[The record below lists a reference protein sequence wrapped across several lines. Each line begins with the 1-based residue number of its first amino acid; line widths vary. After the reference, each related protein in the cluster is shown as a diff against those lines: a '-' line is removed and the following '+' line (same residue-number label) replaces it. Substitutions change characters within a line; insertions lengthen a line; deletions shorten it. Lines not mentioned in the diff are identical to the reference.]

1 MRSTLDRYVFKEILP
16 PFFLALL
23 IFTFLLV
30 LPPVMDYLEN
40 LLAKG
45 VTWGTA
51 ARILWTLLPQALGLT
66 IPMAVLVGILIGLGR
81 MSGDRESVALLAC
94 GVSPYRLLRPIGVLA
109 VLAAL
114 ATGYIMIVAIPN
126 ANQAFREI
134 TFSVVS
140 QRVETEIQPRVFYQ
154 DFPGWVLYA
163 KEEPD
168 PGEPGWKKLMVA
180 NTDQGDQTTMY
191 FAAKGRL
198 VVDREKRTV
207 DLVLVDGTSYRTAKP
222 GETDTTRFPSA
233 LVLGLNPESV
243 FPKINLQP
251 GLNEKT
257 MAQLKEDALRKV
269 NDGFSPHPEV
279 IAIQQKFSF
288 PVACLVFAIIG
299 LALGLTVA
307 REGKLAAFVV
317 GTLII
322 FAYYILMFLSES
334 LTKGVMAHYS
344 GSLTSWHYLN
354 MYLSRWV
361 PNILLGAFGI
371 VALIWRARFVEG
383 RLPFRIPA
391 FVDAFIDRVR
401 RQEPAQQTRSATAG
415 QTGPKKR
422 GAGGRPPVLV
432 IRVPRLRLPTPGL
445 LDRYI
450 GSIYVRIVGLSF
462 LALLGLFHISTFLDR
477 SDKIFKGQA
486 TTSEVGRLL
495 LYLTPQFVYYVI
507 PISALLSVLVTFG
520 LLSRN
525 SELTV
530 MKACGISLYRASLSV
545 IVLSLVFSVIIFS
558 LEQKVLAQSNRKAE
572 VIDAKIRGR
581 PARIFDAMH
590 RQWVLGRDGSIY
602 HFSYFNPER
611 QELAALRIYQPSTE
625 GWSLRTETAA
635 ERALYRG
642 RWIGQQVRT
651 ADFSA
656 GTPRWMAYAE
666 RPLVL
671 EPPNYFETEQPV
683 AEMMTVGELRRYVN
697 ELSASGLNVAH
708 LAVELQHKMAFPFVT
723 LVMTLLAIPFGV
735 GTGRRGA
742 LYAVGLGII
751 LALSYW
757 IVSSLFVALGKS
769 GVLTPWLAAWS
780 PNIIVLGASGF
791 LFLTVKT

>member
-1 MRSTLDRYVFKEILP
+1 MRWTLDRYVFKEILP

-51 ARILWTLLPQALGLT
+51 VRILWTLLPQALGLT
-66 IPMAVLVGILIGLGR
+66 IPMAVLVGILIALGR

-94 GVSPYRLLRPIGVLA
+94 GVSPYRLLRPIGILA
-109 VLAAL
+109 LLAAV

-126 ANQAFREI
+126 ANQTFREI
-134 TFSVVS
+134 TFAVVS
-140 QRVETEIQPRVFYQ
+140 QRVETEIRPRVFYQ

-163 KEEPD
+163 RDEPD
-168 PGEPGWKKLMVA
+168 PGQPGWKKLMVA
-180 NTDQGDQTTMY
+180 NTEGDRTTLH
-191 FAAKGRL
+191 FAARGRL
-198 VVDREKRTV
+198 VVDKDKRAV
-207 DLVLVDGTSYRTAKP
+207 DLVLVDGTSYRTTKP
-222 GETDTTRFPSA
+222 GETDVTRFA
-233 LVLGLNPESV
+233 ADFVLKLDPNSV
-243 FPKINLQP
+243 FPNFRLQP
-251 GLNEKT
+251 GINEK
-257 MAQLKEDALRKV
+257 AIVELQRDAVQKV
-269 NDGFSPHPEV
+269 KDGLSPHPEI

-288 PVACLVFAIIG
+288 PVACLVFAVIG
-299 LALGLTVA
+299 LALGLSVA

-317 GTLII
+317 GTLVI
-322 FAYYILMFLSES
+322 FAYYIVMFLSES
-334 LTKGVMAHYS
+334 LTKG
-344 GSLTSWHYLN
+344 HYLN

-361 PNILLGAFGI
+361 PNILLGIFGI
-371 VALIWRARFVEG
+371 AALLWRTRFVDG
-383 RLPFRIPA
+383 RLPLKVPDFLVAWAERLGRPDRQPPRKAGAAAVAAPA
-391 FVDAFIDRVR
+391 R
-401 RQEPAQQTRSATAG
+401 PG
-415 QTGPKKR
+415 
-422 GAGGRPPVLV
+422 GAPRPPVLV
-432 IRVPRLRLPTPGL
+432 IRVPRFRLPRPGL

-450 GSIYVRIVGLSF
+450 SRLYLRIVGLSF

-477 SDKIFKGQA
+477 SDKIFKGEA
-486 TTSEVGRLL
+486 TTADVGQLL
-495 LYLTPQFVYYVI
+495 LYRTPQFVYYVI
-507 PISALLSVLVTFG
+507 PIAALLSVLVTFG

-545 IVLSLVFSVIIFS
+545 VVLSLALSAAIFS

-572 VIDAKIRGR
+572 VIDAKIRRR
-581 PARIFDAMH
+581 PPRVFDPLH
-590 RQWVLGRDGSIY
+590 RQWVLGREGAIY
-602 HFSYFNPER
+602 HYSYFNPER
-611 QELAALRIYQPSTE
+611 LELAALRIYQPAPE
-625 GWSLRTETAA
+625 GWSLRTETDA
-635 ERALYRG
+635 EHAVYTKG
-642 RWIGQQVRT
+642 RWIGRHVRM
-651 ADFSA
+651 ADFSTP
-656 GTPRWMAYAE
+656 TPRWTIYEE
-666 RPLVL
+666 RPLNL

-723 LVMTLLAIPFGV
+723 LVMTLLAVPFGV

-757 IVSSLFVALGKS
+757 IVMSLFVALGKS
-769 GVLTPWLAAWS
+769 GLLSPWLAAWS

>member
-51 ARILWTLLPQALGLT
+51 VKILWTLLPQALGLT
-66 IPMAVLVGILIGLGR
+66 IPMAVLVGILVGLGR

-109 VLAAL
+109 VLSAV
-114 ATGYIMIVAIPN
+114 ATGYVMIVAIPN
-126 ANQAFREI
+126 SNQTFREI
-134 TFSVVS
+134 TFTVVS
-140 QRVETEIQPRVFYQ
+140 QRVETEIQPRVFFQ

-168 PGEPGWKKLMVA
+168 PGQPGWKKLMVA
-180 NTDQGDQTTMY
+180 RTDAADKSTIY
-191 FAAKGRL
+191 FASTGRL
-198 VVDREKRTV
+198 VVDHGKQTV
-207 DLVLVDGTSYRTAKP
+207 DLVLVDGTIYGTAKP
-222 GETDTTRFPSA
+222 GETDTTRFPA
-233 LVLGLNPESV
+233 ELVLGLNPQAV
-243 FPKINLQP
+243 FPKLNLQP
-251 GLNEKT
+251 GINEKT
-257 MAQLKEDALRKV
+257 LAELRADAAVKV
-269 NDGFSPHPEV
+269 SKGMSPHPEV
-279 IAIQQKFSF
+279 IAIQQRFSF
-288 PVACLVFAIIG
+288 PVACLVFGVIG

-317 GTLII
+317 GTLVI
-322 FAYYILMFLSES
+322 FAYYIVMFLSES
-334 LTKGVMAHYS
+334 LTKG
-344 GSLTSWHYLN
+344 HYLN

-361 PNILLGAFGI
+361 PNILLGGFGI

-391 FVDAFIDRVR
+391 LVGRLLDRVGGAR
-401 RQEPAQQTRSATAG
+401 TAQRSGTAG
-415 QTGPKKR
+415 PS
-422 GAGGRPPVLV
+422 AGGPRSRPAAGRAPVLV
-432 IRVPRLRLPTPGL
+432 IRFPRVRLPTPGL

-450 GSIYVRIVGLSF
+450 SRIYIRIVGLSF
-462 LALLGLFHISTFLDR
+462 LALLGLFHISTFLDKT
-477 SDKIFKGQA
+477 DKIFKGQA
-486 TTSEVGRLL
+486 TTAEVGRLL
-495 LYLTPQFVYYVI
+495 VFMTPQFVYYVI
-507 PISALLSVLVTFG
+507 PIAALLSVLVTFG

-545 IVLSLVFSVIIFS
+545 ILLSLTFSAAIFG
-558 LEQKVLAQSNRKAE
+558 LEQKVLAQANRKAE
-572 VIDAKIRGR
+572 VIDAKIRQR
-581 PARIFDAMH
+581 PPRVFDALN
-590 RQWVLGRDGSIY
+590 RQWVIGREGAFY
-602 HFSYFNPER
+602 HYSYFNPEQ
-611 QELAALRIYQPSTE
+611 QELAGLRIYQPSTQ
-625 GWSLRTETAA
+625 GWSLATQTIAD
-635 ERALYRG
+635 RAVYRG
-642 RWIGQQVRT
+642 KWVGQQVRI
-651 ADFSA
+651 ADFST
-656 GTPRWMAYAE
+656 GKPRWTAAAE
-666 RPLVL
+666 RPLPL

-708 LAVELQHKMAFPFVT
+708 LAVELHHKMAFPFVT

-735 GTGRRGA
+735 STGRRGA

-757 IVSSLFVALGKS
+757 IVTSLFVALGKS
-769 GVLTPWLAAWS
+769 GLLTPWLAAWS

>member
-1 MRSTLDRYVFKEILP
+1 MRWTLDRYVFKEILP

-45 VTWGTA
+45 VTFGTA
-51 ARILWTLLPQALGLT
+51 VRILWTLLPQALGLT

-94 GVSPYRLLRPIGVLA
+94 GVSPYRLLRPVGVLA

-126 ANQAFREI
+126 ANQTFREI

-140 QRVETEIQPRVFYQ
+140 QRVETEIQPRVFYE

-168 PGEPGWKKLMVA
+168 PGEPGWKKLVVA
-180 NTDQGDQTTMY
+180 ATDQGDQSMY

-198 VVDREKRTV
+198 VVDRQKRTV
-207 DLVLVDGTSYRTAKP
+207 DLVLNDGTIYRTAKP
-222 GETDTTRFPSA
+222 GDTDTTRFTSD
-233 LVLGLNPESV
+233 LVLGLNPDSV

-251 GLNEKT
+251 GINEKT
-257 MAQLKEDALRKV
+257 MAQLKQDAAQKAK
-269 NDGFSPHPEV
+269 DGLSPHPEV

-288 PVACLVFAIIG
+288 PVACLVFGVIG

-322 FAYYILMFLSES
+322 FAYYIVMFLSES
-334 LTKGVMAHYS
+334 LTKG
-344 GSLTSWHYLN
+344 HYLN

-361 PNILLGAFGI
+361 PNILLGLFGI
-371 VALIWRARFVEG
+371 AALIWRSRFIEG

-391 FVDAFIDRVR
+391 LPARIAARFR
-401 RQEPAQQTRSATAG
+401 REDPARPTLGAAVATPASPNRPRPSG
-415 QTGPKKR
+415 RQ
-422 GAGGRPPVLV
+422 RPPVLV
-432 IRVPRLRLPTPGL
+432 IRIPRLSLPSPGL

-450 GSIYVRIVGLSF
+450 SRIYIRIAGLSF

-486 TTSEVGRLL
+486 TTAEVGRLL

-507 PISALLSVLVTFG
+507 PIAALLSVLVTFG

-545 IVLSLVFSVIIFS
+545 IVLSLAFSAAIFS
-558 LEQKVLAQSNRKAE
+558 LEQRLLAQSNRRAE

-581 PARIFDAMH
+581 TARIFDSMN
-590 RQWVLGRDGSIY
+590 RRWMLGRDGSIY
-602 HFSYFNPER
+602 HYAYFNPEGL
-611 QELAALRIYQPSTE
+611 ELAALRIYQPAPE

-635 ERALYRG
+635 VRAIYKG

-656 GTPRWMAYAE
+656 GKPRWMTYAE
-666 RPLVL
+666 RPLNL

-683 AEMMTVGELRRYVN
+683 AEMMSVVQLRRYVT

-708 LAVELQHKMAFPFVT
+708 LAVELQRKMAFPFVT

-757 IVSSLFVALGKS
+757 IVTSLFVALGKS
-769 GVLTPWLAAWS
+769 GILTPWLAAWS